1 MTEVTVQ
8 PLVSVV
14 MATFN
19 AAATLW
25 QALESVF
32 AQNGVRVEVI
42 VMDGGSTDGTV
53 AILQK
58 NAQHIGYWESERDRG
73 IYHAWNK
80 ALTRA
85 QGEWVHFLGAD
96 DEYWDEYALARLVEG
111 AATSDSVLR
120 YGQVVMLNPAG
131 QPAAVLGKRWS
142 LAQDGFDKMPFP
154 HPGVLHRRELFE
166 RYGGFDESFRIAGDF
181 AWFCKVLPHEK
192 AVYVADAP
200 VVAMSLGGA
209 STHPRQMARV
219 IAENRRA
226 RAVNGIAESR
236 VSPGGK
242 LVEWGTL
249 AAARCLPE
257 PWVGWLVRRY
267 YRQISLPGPLPT
279 ALPSAPWRP

>member
-1 MTEVTVQ
+1 MAGFS
-8 PLVSVV
+8 VSVIV
-14 MATFN
+14 ASYN
-19 AAATLW
+19 AGAYSIKRAIDS
-25 QALESVF
+25 ALKQRDVL
-32 AQNGVRVEVI
+32 VELVVI
-42 VMDGGSTDGTV
+42 DGASTDGSV
-53 AILQK
+53 DVLQSY
-58 NAQHIGYWESERDRG
+58 AGRLGYWESRPDHG

-80 ALTRA
+80 GLAKA
-85 QGEWVHFLGAD
+85 QGQWVHFLGAD
-96 DEYWDEYALARLVEG
+96 DEYWDEYALARLANAAG
-111 AATSDSVLR
+111 AGDAPLR
-120 YGQVVMLNPAG
+120 YGQVVMLGTAG
-131 QPAAVLGKRWS
+131 RPLAVLGKPWS
-142 LAQDGFDKMPFP
+142 LAREGFDKMPFP
-154 HPGVLHRRELFE
+154 HPGVLHRRDLFE

-192 AVYVADAP
+192 AVHVADAP

-249 AAARCLPE
+249 VAARCLPE

-279 ALPSAPWRP
+279 ALPFAPWRP